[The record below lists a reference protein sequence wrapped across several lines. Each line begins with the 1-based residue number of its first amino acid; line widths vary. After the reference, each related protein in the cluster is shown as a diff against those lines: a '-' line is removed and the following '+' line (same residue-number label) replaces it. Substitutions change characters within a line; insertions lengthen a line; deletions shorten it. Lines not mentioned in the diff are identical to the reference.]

1 MTSVTGGIDSI
12 EFAIEKI
19 LIKAG
24 VWMKMEEEN
33 CGKKIL
39 GQFFFL
45 MCMIGSWVSQ
55 TTIGEGENYVEDGI
69 KAWMD
74 ILKWGSVSLVKD
86 KARGPAYIQ

>member
-12 EFAIEKI
+12 EFAMEKI

-45 MCMIGSWVSQ
+45 MCIRTIFLLDVHDWFVSV
-55 TTIGEGENYVEDGI
+55 TNDNWRRRE
-69 KAWMD
+69 
-74 ILKWGSVSLVKD
+74 
-86 KARGPAYIQ
+86 